1 MSKCELSSPNSIINP
16 LMDYSDLE
24 FTPISPD
31 QYRANLY
38 YQIRDP
44 SLPDNLST
52 KELEYIIDPVGT
64 ALDTLRPWLLRW
76 MYRPGGPV
84 FRLAKSRFYQMAS
97 SI

>member
-1 MSKCELSSPNSIINP
+1 MSTTIT
-16 LMDYSDLE
+16 DYSDLE
-24 FTPISPD
+24 FIPISPE

-44 SLPDNLST
+44 TLSEKLST
-52 KELEYIIDPVGT
+52 KELEYIIDPEGT

-84 FRLAKSRFYQMAS
+84 FRLAKSRFYQTAS
-97 SI
+97 NI

>member
-1 MSKCELSSPNSIINP
+1 MPPTIT
-16 LMDYSDLE
+16 DYSDLE
-24 FTPISPD
+24 FTPASQE

-38 YQIRDP
+38 YQIHDP
-44 SLPDNLST
+44 SLSGNLST

-84 FRLAKSRFYQMAS
+84 FRLAEYRFYQKTS
-97 SI
+97 NI